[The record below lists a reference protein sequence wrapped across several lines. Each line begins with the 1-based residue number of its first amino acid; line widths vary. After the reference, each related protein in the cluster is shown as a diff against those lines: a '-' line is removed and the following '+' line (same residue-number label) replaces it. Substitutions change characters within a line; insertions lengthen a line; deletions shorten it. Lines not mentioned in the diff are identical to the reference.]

1 VLPHDLLRTRT
12 ELAPRMADLIYN
24 GLWFSPLRRAL
35 QAFVDTALQPATGE
49 VTVELFRGH
58 ARVVAR
64 TSPMSLYQ
72 PSLASFDM
80 TGYNAQDSAG
90 FIRLFGLP
98 LATAARR
105 AKSAAD
111 LAAAGEALLET
122 LDDSVTNGS
131 NGNGGGSGAPTAAP
145 QVQGIKHAW

>member
-1 VLPHDLLRTRT
+1 
-12 ELAPRMADLIYN
+12 MADLIYN

-35 QAFVDTALQPATGE
+35 QAFVDMALQAATGE
-49 VTVELFRGH
+49 VTVELYKGH
-58 ARVVAR
+58 ARAVAR

-72 PSLASFDM
+72 NALASFDM

-105 AKSAAD
+105 AKSAEDAAEAAE
-111 LAAAGEALLET
+111 AAAMGDLGGASLHT
-122 LDDSVTNGS
+122 DTDDTNGAS
-131 NGNGGGSGAPTAAP
+131 TGNGAPAEKP